1 LGIGG
6 AIPDCIVLRYTLDW
20 EHPLRVTAD
29 PGEARRVRLVGPKK
43 ILCIHDR
50 NGFVSVFR
58 SYFEERGYQV
68 LAASTG
74 VEGVRLLKRTT
85 VDAVV
90 LDYEAP
96 EMSGAA
102 ALQVI
107 KGVPPQTQVLI
118 LSGAKSKISPDVRHA
133 ATAVLVKVF
142 SAPELMRNVER
153 ILKNELGEFLQLPGV
168 ATP

>member
-1 LGIGG
+1 M
-6 AIPDCIVLRYTLDW
+6 VKT
-20 EHPLRVTAD
+20 
-29 PGEARRVRLVGPKK
+29 

-50 NGFVSVFR
+50 IGFVSVFR
-58 SYFEERGYQV
+58 NYFEERGYQV
-68 LAASTG
+68 FAASTG
-74 VEGVRLLKRTT
+74 REGIRLLKGIN

-107 KGVPPQTQVLI
+107 KGVSPQTQVLI

-133 ATAVLVKVF
+133 ATAVLMKVF
-142 SAPELMRNVER
+142 STPELMRNVER
-153 ILKNELGEFLQLPGV
+153 IIKKELPKNSSN
-168 ATP
+168 

>member
-1 LGIGG
+1 M
-6 AIPDCIVLRYTLDW
+6 
-20 EHPLRVTAD
+20 
-29 PGEARRVRLVGPKK
+29 GPKT

-50 NGFVSVFR
+50 NRFVSVFR

-74 VEGVRLLKRTT
+74 MEGLRLLKRSN

-90 LDYEAP
+90 LDYEAR

-153 ILKNELGEFLQLPGV
+153 ILKKDLGEFLQLPGV
-168 ATP
+168 AAP

>member
-1 LGIGG
+1 
-6 AIPDCIVLRYTLDW
+6 
-20 EHPLRVTAD
+20 
-29 PGEARRVRLVGPKK
+29 VGPKT

-74 VEGVRLLKRTT
+74 MEGLRLLKRSN

-90 LDYEAP
+90 LDYEAW

-107 KGVPPQTQVLI
+107 KGVSPQTQVLI
-118 LSGAKSKISPDVRHA
+118 LSGA
-133 ATAVLVKVF
+133 
-142 SAPELMRNVER
+142 
-153 ILKNELGEFLQLPGV
+153 
-168 ATP
+168 

>member
-1 LGIGG
+1 MG
-6 AIPDCIVLRYTLDW
+6 AKT
-20 EHPLRVTAD
+20 
-29 PGEARRVRLVGPKK
+29 

-58 SYFEERGYQV
+58 SFFEERGYKV
-68 LAASTG
+68 LAVPTG
-74 VEGVRLLKRTT
+74 TEGVRLLKSTN

-96 EMSGAA
+96 EMAGAA

-107 KGVPPQTQVLI
+107 KSVPSGTQVLI

-133 ATAVLVKVF
+133 ATAVLAKVF

-153 ILKNELGEFLQLPGV
+153 IIKEEPSKVL
-168 ATP
+168 